1 MQYTR
6 ITNRYTSESITNNLL
21 SNRSKLVN
29 LQEQISSGKRIS
41 KISDDVLASVSVVST
56 NNSLGKIDN
65 YLKNID
71 NAQGE
76 IDVSENAL
84 LTTID
89 SIHTA
94 RELTIQALNDTS
106 GDEELAVINAQIKQ
120 IIQQVK
126 DLGNTKYGE
135 KFVFGGL
142 QTEPTPFT
150 APVEGEVQYNGS
162 SSTNYQRKIEISD
175 GVTVPINLD
184 GSQIFG
190 ECYTYMGDHDNDPTT
205 PDTLE
210 LDGNGLLKTLI
221 TLSKELGTVPADKD
235 LIRDKLDNLDTDLQT
250 LLNSQA
256 QIGSLSSRLEMTK
269 SNRKDDQLNL
279 TKIKSGAEDIDMAK
293 AISDLQYQQTALQ
306 ASLQVS
312 AQVIQPS
319 LLDYL

>member
-1 MQYTR
+1 MEYTR
-6 ITNRYTSESITNNLL
+6 ITNRYTSESIINNLL

-56 NNSLGKIDN
+56 NNSLGKIEN
-65 YLKNID
+65 YLKNIN

-76 IDVSENAL
+76 IDVAENAL
-84 LTTID
+84 LTTIE
-89 SIHTA
+89 SLHTVK
-94 RELTIQALNDTS
+94 ELTIQALNDTS
-106 GDEELAVINAQIKQ
+106 GAEELAVINAQIKQ

-142 QTEPTPFT
+142 QIEPTPFT
-150 APVEGEVQYNGS
+150 APTEGEVQYNGS

-184 GSQIFG
+184 GGQIFG
-190 ECYTYMGDHDNDPTT
+190 ECYTADWDSNAGTA
-205 PDTLE
+205 DT

-221 TLSKELGTVPADKD
+221 TLSEELGTVPADKSV
-235 LIRDKLDNLDTDLQT
+235 IRGKLDNLETDLQT

-269 SNRKDDQLNL
+269 TNL
-279 TKIKSGAEDIDMAK
+279 EENQINLKKIKSGAEDIDMAK